1 MNKKT
6 DKKALGKSNTKA
18 HTKCPAK
25 AVEKTTKKAVKKDD
39 VDIPD
44 EMPEGV
50 TIPEDI
56 DEAPRDLR
64 GSKPA
69 GRPTNAERS
78 KTSAIDEKTNLL
90 IADII
95 GDIQKARSDNKLS
108 LELEVKLLPQLLN
121 HMVRDDDQEDESELT
136 MTILGKKYL
145 NEQKKVK
152 AATLA
157 ARGEI
162 QIHIAKVKGNAKH
175 TDAAE

>member
-25 AVEKTTKKAVKKDD
+25 AHEKCPQKVVKKSD

-64 GSKPA
+64 GNKPA